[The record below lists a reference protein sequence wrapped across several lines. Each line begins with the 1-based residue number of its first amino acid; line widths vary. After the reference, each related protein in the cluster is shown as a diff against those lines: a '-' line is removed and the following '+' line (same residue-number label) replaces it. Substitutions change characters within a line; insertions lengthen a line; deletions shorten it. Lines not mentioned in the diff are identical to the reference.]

1 MLVPSMERE
10 GKPLSRRQMLAM
22 GGAAV
27 GVAAA
32 GVACGVPAR
41 EPGEARPEPPSSPG
55 ARATPSPAADRATDD
70 GALDEVLR
78 RIHRA
83 EPLSVRGLSTHA
95 PMVAEALCA
104 MGHGDQAMAWLDAH
118 DRPMIEIPISGRRI
132 DRARWRSALGPV
144 RGAPTWEAE
153 LVRWGDWVELF
164 REELAEAAWP
174 DVLDRWVGRL
184 AGGMSAAATHG
195 VIRTAHAV
203 RALGRRETPERL
215 AELTRGLAYWAAAY
229 EELPAVAARAAPTG
243 YAAALA
249 RVPLYQDAHPGPP
262 VGNIVNGLRHAQ
274 KVPRFAEVRDLAA
287 SPGHPDDLSAVLS
300 SLTAL
305 FARTYL
311 HHGTRDHAI
320 AFVHA
325 VTAPCALRKLAP
337 HVSAETAGSAL
348 PYAWQAA
355 AAIYCI
361 YARRGPTPAIA
372 ASRLSP
378 TELAGR
384 AIENG
389 ADHAIKFTEA
399 LLAEN
404 ALRPDPA
411 YLAAAEDAVA
421 RL

>member
-1 MLVPSMERE
+1 MLGPSMERE
-10 GKPLSRRQMLAM
+10 GKPLSRRQVLAM

-32 GVACGVPAR
+32 GVACGVPGR
-41 EPGEARPEPPSSPG
+41 EPGEARPEPPQTG
-55 ARATPSPAADRATDD
+55 TAAASPATDRATDD

-78 RIHRA
+78 RIHGA
-83 EPLSVRGLSTHA
+83 EPQSVRGLSTHA

-104 MGHGDQAMAWLDAH
+104 LGHGDRAMAWLDAH
-118 DRPMIEIPISGRRI
+118 DRPMLEVPISGRRI
-132 DRARWRSALGPV
+132 DRASWRSALGPV

-153 LVRWGDWVELF
+153 LARWGDWVELF
-164 REELAEAAWP
+164 HEELAEAAWP

-184 AGGMSAAATHG
+184 AAGMSAAATHG

-229 EELPAVAARAAPTG
+229 EELPAVAGAAAPTDH
-243 YAAALA
+243 AAALA
-249 RVPLYQDAHPGPP
+249 RVPLYQDAHSGAPG
-262 VGNIVNGLRHAQ
+262 GNIVNGLRHAR

-287 SPGHPDDLSAVLS
+287 SPGDPGDLSAALS

-311 HHGTRDHAI
+311 QHGTRDHAI

-337 HVSAETAGSAL
+337 HVRAETARTAL

-361 YARRGPTPAIA
+361 YARRGPTPAITG
-372 ASRLSP
+372 SKLTP